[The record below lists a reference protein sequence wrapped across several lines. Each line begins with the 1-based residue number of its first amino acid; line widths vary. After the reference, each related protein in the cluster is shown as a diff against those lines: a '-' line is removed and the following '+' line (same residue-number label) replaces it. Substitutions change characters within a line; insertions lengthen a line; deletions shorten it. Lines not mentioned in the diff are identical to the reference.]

1 AVNDVSFTVHRGEIL
16 GLLGPNGA
24 GKSSIIKM
32 ICGLLIPD
40 SGTITING
48 NNNRDKRLHTLR
60 DISAVLEGNRNI
72 YWRLTVRE
80 NLEYFAGNR
89 GFSRK
94 DIALDVENLLEQ
106 FDLKGKEHE
115 LVNSLSRGM

>member
-1 AVNDVSFTVHRGEIL
+1 IIEVKNLKKTYKKRKTREYIHAVSDVSFHVHRGEIL

-24 GKSSIIKM
+24 GKTTTSKM
-32 ICGLLIPD
+32 LCGLLIPD
-40 SGTITING
+40 SGCIQVNG
-48 NNNRDKRLHTLR
+48 IDMRKKRLHGLR
-60 DISAVLEGNRNI
+60 HISAVLEGNRNL

-94 DIALDVENLLEQ
+94 DV
-106 FDLKGKEHE
+106 
-115 LVNSLSRGM
+115 